1 MIDCYLFILNYYFGK
16 LNYITVPVEENI
28 RQFESSLMQS
38 ENLSF
43 PLPDEVLSGP
53 SELDEKVASLDRA
66 IQGAVQ
72 DVLLYKVEIG
82 NIRDIETTIRNGKV
96 RQKQLSED

>member
-1 MIDCYLFILNYYFGK
+1 MIDCYLFILNYYIGK

-96 RQKQLSED
+96 RQKQLSEN